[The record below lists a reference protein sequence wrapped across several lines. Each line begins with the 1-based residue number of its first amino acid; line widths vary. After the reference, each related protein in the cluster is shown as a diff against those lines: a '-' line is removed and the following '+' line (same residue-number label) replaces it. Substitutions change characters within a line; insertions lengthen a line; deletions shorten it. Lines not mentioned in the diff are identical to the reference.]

1 MYVLEMRSNLQLREV
16 EAKVRC
22 QKNLSLF
29 VLSTFVTKKHPNL
42 AVSRKRVI
50 EACPGSSD
58 AEAQHCPMPNSD
70 AVEGKPDRY
79 SDKGRNVQHR

>member
-1 MYVLEMRSNLQLREV
+1 MSKKPLLICIIYL
-16 EAKVRC
+16 C
-22 QKNLSLF
+22 Y
-29 VLSTFVTKKHPNL
+29 KKHPNL